1 MINKWTFLGLGLLL
15 AIVAV
20 VSYAC
25 GDDEQSEAETVAQL
39 CADLNTLQAA
49 DAAFDVL
56 GPESTI
62 DEIQAT
68 NASYNDALDDVVS
81 SGQDVAAVRI
91 QPIEAAY
98 DDLDQAISDISG
110 DATIP
115 EALASISDELAAV
128 DAAYASA
135 FSSLGCS

>member
-1 MINKWTFLGLGLLL
+1 MINKWTFLGLGLLI

-20 VSYAC
+20 VSFAC
-25 GDDEQSEAETVAQL
+25 DDDGPSEAEAVAKL

-49 DAAFDVL
+49 DAAFDDL
-56 GPESTI
+56 GPDSTI
-62 DEIQAT
+62 NEIQAA
-68 NASYNDALDDVVS
+68 NAAYNDALDDVAS
-81 SGQDVAAVRI
+81 SGKDVAAVRI

-98 DDLDQAISDISG
+98 DDLDEAINDISG

-135 FSSLGCS
+135 FSGVDCP